1 MDFYRWSL
9 LWKYVSDYS
18 PWENKTFVTDW
29 RRNCIS
35 GWVCVAVCYID
46 QHIRFP
52 LSVSNK
58 FYKKYYVKEEKCTLM
73 LTCVHFKNVV
83 PIINCMN
90 LYKNHKRFEWK
101 HLLFYLINKA
111 KSARIFIKE
120 LIIRLLYC
128 GNVNVLCQW

>member
-1 MDFYRWSL
+1 MIYFKWISTDDHFCENMFQILVLGETKQL
-9 LWKYVSDYS
+9 LL
-18 PWENKTFVTDW
+18 TDD
-29 RRNCIS
+29 
-35 GWVCVAVCYID
+35 GTVYQVEID

-52 LSVSNK
+52 LLVSNK
-58 FYKKYYVKEEKCTLM
+58 PYKKYYVKEEKCTLM